1 MPLTVK
7 QIQEFVKANAMSYD
21 EATSLASLAMDP
33 GYWTSVCPW
42 LSVSKRRLRSGSV
55 EPSTDVI
62 AETLDEYRR
71 SGFSSCENVFEV
83 DDINRLAKAVFAV
96 QKAGWPMAFSF
107 LYDEFWTLLDAPK
120 LRAFLTTTLGDHYQ
134 PTARFLVNYVPAMPG
149 GAGFAPHVD
158 GGPDHTV
165 SCWMPLTPASPDN
178 GSVYV
183 IERTPASM
191 NLVTDFKK
199 AETFSNEQMMLLLT
213 HARALPMNPGGF
225 LAWQPDTI
233 HWGGLFRRGPAR
245 LAVSWEFM
253 GPQHEN
259 IDAVLPLALLA
270 DQPLPAFEDRLRW
283 ICQCLPRTVVR
294 DVVLERF
301 LPVVQAI
308 LTDERMRSSSKN
320 AIGAQS

>member
-1 MPLTVK
+1 MPLTVQ
-7 QIQEFVKANAMSYD
+7 QIQEFVKANAMSQD
-21 EATSLASLAMDP
+21 EATSLASRAMDP
-33 GYWTSVCPW
+33 GYWRSACPW
-42 LSVSKRRLRSGSV
+42 LSISKHRLRSGSV
-55 EPSTDVI
+55 EPPRTEVA
-62 AETLDEYRR
+62 AETLDEYWR
-71 SGFSSCENVFEV
+71 SGFSACEDVFKV
-83 DDINRLAKAVFAV
+83 ADMDRLAKGVFAV
-96 QKAGWPMAFSF
+96 QNAGWPMAFSF
-107 LYDEFWTLLDAPK
+107 VYDEFWTLLEAPK
-120 LRAFLTTTLGDHYQ
+120 LRAFLTSILGDHYQ
-134 PTARFLVNYVPAMPG
+134 PTPRFLVNYVPAMPG

-165 SCWMPLTPASPDN
+165 SCWMPLTAASPNN
-178 GSVYV
+178 GCVYV

-199 AETFSNEQMMLLLT
+199 AETFSNEQMMLLLS

-253 GPQHEN
+253 GPQHDN

-301 LPVVQAI
+301 LPVVQVI
-308 LTDERMRSSSKN
+308 LEDQRIQSRSKK
-320 AIGAQS
+320 